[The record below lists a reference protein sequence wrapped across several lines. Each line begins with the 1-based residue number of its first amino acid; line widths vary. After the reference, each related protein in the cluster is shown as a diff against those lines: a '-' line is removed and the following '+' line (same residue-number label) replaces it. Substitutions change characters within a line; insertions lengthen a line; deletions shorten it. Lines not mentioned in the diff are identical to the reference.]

1 MGKDGFAVREPL
13 NEKGGRSMKWDN
25 REHPLET
32 KENSQKRQAQ
42 TQGAWSG
49 VEVVHLPR
57 FPLTQRYR
65 GRKTVPAATVCPGP
79 EQDEAGLQ
87 PHVALMVSGD

>member
-13 NEKGGRSMKWDN
+13 NERGGRSMKWDN

-32 KENSQKRQAQ
+32 KENSQKRQVQ

-49 VEVVHLPR
+49 VEVV
-57 FPLTQRYR
+57 
-65 GRKTVPAATVCPGP
+65 
-79 EQDEAGLQ
+79 
-87 PHVALMVSGD
+87 